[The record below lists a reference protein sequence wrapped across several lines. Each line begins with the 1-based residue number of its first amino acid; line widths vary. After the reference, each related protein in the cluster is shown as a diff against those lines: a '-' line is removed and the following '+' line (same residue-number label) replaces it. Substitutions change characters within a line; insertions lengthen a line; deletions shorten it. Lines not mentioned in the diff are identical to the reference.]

1 MWKNIK
7 NYSTDI
13 IQRLDSTAYLGNNQ
27 HMSIKIDEK
36 MGDWPLHWHNY
47 FEIEI
52 LVNGSGQYTLN
63 ESMYDLNC
71 YNAFF
76 LTPIDFHQLQD
87 LSFTKMINLSFDETM
102 LSTKHLSALTNS
114 SNIRAFCFSGEEQQ
128 RLLMAV
134 ELLYHEY
141 KNKGNCT
148 KQLFEYILEF
158 FFKNFNHP
166 ISGNQNSKQFDK
178 IRTAI
183 LYLEMHFR
191 ENIKLKDLA
200 EQVHLNPN
208 YFSELYKKVTG
219 QTYIEKLNQL
229 RANYASVLL
238 QNGFSVSDACFSSGF
253 GSLSNF
259 LSAFKTIYG
268 ISPNEYK
275 KQFVENQTS

>member
-1 MWKNIK
+1 MWKNIN
-7 NYSTDI
+7 NYSTDKV
-13 IQRLDSTAYLGNNQ
+13 QRLDSTAYLGDNQ
-27 HMSIKIDEK
+27 HMSIKIDEQ

-52 LVNGSGQYTLN
+52 IVNGSGKYTLN
-63 ESMYDLNC
+63 DSMYDLNC

-87 LSFTKMINLSFDETM
+87 LSFTKIIKLSFDETM
-102 LSTKHLSALTNS
+102 LSAKQLFTLTNH
-114 SNIRAFCFSGEEQQ
+114 SNVRAFYFSGEEQQ
-128 RLLMAV
+128 RLLTAI
-134 ELLYHEY
+134 ELLDHEF
-141 KNKGNCT
+141 KNKGSCT

-158 FFKNFNHP
+158 FFKKFDQP
-166 ISGNQNSKQFDK
+166 ISGDQNSKQFDK

-238 QNGFSVSDACFSSGF
+238 QSGFSVSDACFSSGF

-259 LSAFKTIYG
+259 LSVFKTIYG
-268 ISPNEYK
+268 ISPNEFK
-275 KQFVENQTS
+275 KQYADKQTS